1 MLALATHRIKFILNS
16 LDKNILAT
24 YQKYRFLV
32 AIFGALSCISISAP
46 RTLANETTIFPNPI
60 TGVER
65 KKIMEAKLTW
75 KKLQPFVHNFVGM
88 NREQV
93 AASIGKPKFVSSSHS
108 DDDTE
113 GYEVENDEVLQLLYR
128 RGRIA
133 SYEFVLSKDAQR
145 FNLHTDHS
153 GPHYEP
159 SIRPEG
165 ASELELKRQKY
176 FESNLASLMG
186 MSKTQVHQLF
196 GKSRM
201 NPRFQSSLEFDC
213 ETGIL
218 SFTFEQD
225 KVIKF
230 GFRPYD
236 IEQKITPPPPTIE
249 AVN

>member
-1 MLALATHRIKFILNS
+1 MLALARHRMNFILNS

-24 YQKYRFLV
+24 YQKCRFLA

-46 RTLANETTIFPNPI
+46 KTLANETTTSPNPI
-60 TGVER
+60 NEVER
-65 KKIMEAKLTW
+65 KKIMEAQLTW

-93 AASIGKPKFVSSSHS
+93 AASIGKPKFVSSSLS

-145 FNLHTDHS
+145 FNLHTDNS

-165 ASELELKRQKY
+165 ASELELKRQKI
-176 FESNLASLMG
+176 FESNMPNLMG
-186 MSKTQVHQLF
+186 VSKAQVHKLF
-196 GKSRM
+196 GQSRM
-201 NPRFQSSLEFDC
+201 SPRFNSSLEFDC
-213 ETGIL
+213 KTGIL
-218 SFTFEQD
+218 SFTFEQN

-230 GFRPYD
+230 GFRTYD
-236 IEQKITPPPPTIE
+236 IEQIITPPPPAIE

>member
-1 MLALATHRIKFILNS
+1 MNS

-46 RTLANETTIFPNPI
+46 TTHANETTTFPNPI

-65 KKIMEAKLTW
+65 KKIMDAKLTW

-88 NREQV
+88 NRKQV

-113 GYEVENDEVLQLLYR
+113 GYEVESDEVLQLRYR

-145 FNLHTDHS
+145 FNLHTDNS

-165 ASELELKRQKY
+165 ASELELKRQKI
-176 FESNLASLMG
+176 FESNMPNLMG
-186 MSKTQVHQLF
+186 VNKAQAHKLF

-201 NPRFQSSLEFDC
+201 SPRFQSSLEFDC
-213 ETGIL
+213 ENGIL
-218 SFTFEQD
+218 SLTFDQD

-236 IEQKITPPPPTIE
+236 IEQIISPPSRR
-249 AVN
+249 